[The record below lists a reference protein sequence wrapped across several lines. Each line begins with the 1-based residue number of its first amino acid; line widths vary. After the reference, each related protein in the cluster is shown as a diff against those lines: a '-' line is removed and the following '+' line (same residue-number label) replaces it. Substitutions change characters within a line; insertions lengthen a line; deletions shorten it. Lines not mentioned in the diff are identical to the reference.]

1 MNIGSFKDITDEK
14 RQMSKY
20 FEILKLQQKLA
31 LQQGDANKQAY
42 TSTGEFQPTAVA
54 GTQYQSIE
62 QEIQDNSLQTQK
74 ALSNLQNIF
83 KYPKDAKTT
92 LDMILENHSPALFN
106 QVLPEFMTELKGVKD
121 ITPSYFAEQFDRFI
135 TIKKSRGDNLVQIGV
150 NDDKA
155 KILAVQKADAI
166 EKYLKSMPEYQEFP
180 ALVKNR
186 IKFVLKESI
195 NTEEGQNML
204 TELKNKIDASRSEVL
219 EENASEIENNIRNRE
234 EQWIENKIIE
244 IESEGGIVLKTP
256 VVPIG
261 IRKQFQKEEEQRVY
275 DEATREKRQE
285 IYSQLGLKR
294 LTETVKKIKAGL
306 KKRKEEKL
314 QEGIP
319 RETLK
324 QLQEQYVEETQ
335 QKLQY
340 EQDLQD
346 YKDAKDDYDQKLEQN
361 KQFVSQMENFFKDEK
376 ISFNPKTRKI
386 SSKGRTREEL
396 FQTAIKIVQPITK
409 KEVNAIK
416 NLNVKGLDRLIKDE
430 IKKEY
435 YLNYTK
441 LGNPPR
447 PPKPPVIPKGMR
459 RRRGSFLEN
468 PMLYSV
474 QEIEENPM
482 LYSVQEIPQY
492 GIPGEQKSEL
502 ESKEEYES
510 RLPLSLSRQSSG
522 RAQMSPYFVGSMS
535 MSPEEGPG
543 NLPVVSKR
551 EVDRLV
557 GLIDENR
564 MLSEADIKKV
574 ANIIGESYD
583 SVSLRAQSVDTS
595 DQRYLK
601 QRLQSARVRGG
612 AIRKKKV
619 VLGGLL
625 PGLLSVIQEEPK
637 KRGRPKTKVTQPT
650 SPKPRGRPKTK
661 VAQPTVPKPRGRPVK
676 KLEKKIKIVGIN
688 K

>member
-42 TSTGEFQPTAVA
+42 TSTGEFQPPAVA

-62 QEIQDNSLQTQK
+62 QEIQDNSLQTQR

-121 ITPSYFAEQFDRFI
+121 ITPSYFSEQFDRFI

-166 EKYLKSMPEYQEFP
+166 EKYLKSMPEYKEFP

-195 NTEEGQNML
+195 DTEQGQQML
-204 TELKNKIDASRSEVL
+204 EDIKRDIDASRGAI
-219 EENASEIENNIRNRE
+219 EERSRDIESNVRTKE
-234 EQWIENKIIE
+234 QQWIENKIRD
-244 IESEGGIVLKTP
+244 IESEGGIVLQTP
-256 VVPIG
+256 VVPVG
-261 IRKQFQKEEEQRVY
+261 IRKQFIQEEEKRVY
-275 DEATREKRQE
+275 DEATRDFRRD
-285 IYSQLGLKR
+285 IYTKLGIER
-294 LTETVKKIKAGL
+294 LGETVEKIKKGL
-306 KKRKEEKL
+306 KKRREEKL
-314 QEGIP
+314 QEEIP

-324 QLQEQYVEETQ
+324 ELQEQYVEETQ

-361 KQFVSQMENFFKDEK
+361 NRFVSQVEKFFKDEK

-386 SSKGRTREEL
+386 SSKGRSREEL
-396 FQTAIKIVQPITK
+396 IQTVIKIVRPNTRV
-409 KEVNAIK
+409 EVNRI
-416 NLNVKGLDRLIKDE
+416 NNMSVKGLDKLINDE

-435 YLNYTK
+435 QRGYTK

-459 RRRGSFLEN
+459 RRGS
-468 PMLYSV
+468 S
-474 QEIEENPM
+474 QEMENPM
-482 LYSVQEIPQY
+482 LYSVQEIPV
-492 GIPGEQKSEL
+492 SRR
-502 ESKEEYES
+502 ESSQEFES
-510 RLPLSLSRQSSG
+510 PRYVQEVPLSRRSSG
-522 RAQMSPYFVGSMS
+522 RAQRSPYEVGAMS
-535 MSPEEGPG
+535 MSPEEELKS
-543 NLPVVSKR
+543 LPVVSKK

-557 GLIDENR
+557 RSIDQNQ
-564 MLSEADIKKV
+564 MLSSADIKKV
-574 ANIIGESYD
+574 ADIIGESYD
-583 SVSLRAQSVDTS
+583 TVKVRAESIDTS

-612 AIRKKKV
+612 AIRKKKA

-637 KRGRPKTKVTQPT
+637 KRGRPKTKVAEPKVT
-650 SPKPRGRPKTK
+650 KPRGRPKTK
-661 VAQPTVPKPRGRPVK
+661 VAEPKVPKTRGRPIK
-676 KLEKKIKIVGIN
+676 KKIKIVGIN